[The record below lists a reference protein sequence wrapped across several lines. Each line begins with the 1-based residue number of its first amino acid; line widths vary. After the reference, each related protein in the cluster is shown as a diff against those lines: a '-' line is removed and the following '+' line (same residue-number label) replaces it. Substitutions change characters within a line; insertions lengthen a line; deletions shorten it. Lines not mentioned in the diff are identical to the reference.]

1 MPNSKFCIA
10 TGVALLIGAT
20 TLMPAAVY
28 SSWWWTALWALIAC
42 GIIWRVTATHMWRR
56 PVLFMWHLSL
66 LLVIAGGGATAFTS
80 DRGVIALTPG
90 QPKNVF
96 LRSDGSLGH
105 LPRPIVLQKFTTDY
119 YPGMDFPRDFHSRVS
134 AGNDTV
140 DISMNRIGRLDG
152 WRLYQT
158 SFDGHGGSTL
168 TVTRDPIGIAVTY
181 VGYLL
186 FALAG
191 AVWLLKRRPKIVA
204 PALLMLLSLDATAAP
219 VIPEAEAD
227 SLEYEP
233 VMFLGRTMPYAA
245 MASRLTYKLTG
256 TGSVAGMTPTRFVA
270 SLRRFGDE
278 WSREP
283 ILAVKSRALRERL
296 GVEGDYVALADLYDA
311 EGNYLPQRI
320 YQNGHGELDAEILR
334 LDEKVALIAQL
345 LSDRLY
351 EPSTTV
357 DADTAGFRAEL
368 WWTRLQPLRL
378 LFMVALAAALLA
390 LTLTYLR
397 RHNATPILAAIVSAS
412 GICVFAWCGIIEGYV
427 PLANSG
433 QIMLFTGVILAGAA
447 CIVGHR
453 QPLIGALGLLM
464 SGFTFLVSW
473 ISSKNPALTPLMPVL
488 ASPWLT
494 VHVMLV
500 MMSYALLALTLPIAL
515 AALIGRTE
523 QHRLMRLSFLLMQP
537 GVYLLGLGI
546 IAGAMWANV
555 SWGRYWAWDPKE
567 TWALVTMLLYAIP
580 LHPSVGVTRN
590 PRLFHLYA
598 AVAFLSIVMTYEGV
612 NHLSSLHAYQ

>member
-1 MPNSKFCIA
+1 MPNSKFYIA

-42 GIIWRVTATHMWRR
+42 GIIWRVAATRMWRR

-90 QPKNVF
+90 QPENVF

-105 LPRPIVLQKFTTDY
+105 LPRPIVLQQFTTDY

-158 SFDGHGGSTL
+158 SFDGRGGSTL
-168 TVTRDPIGIAVTY
+168 TVTRDPIGITVTY
-181 VGYLL
+181 AGYLL

-191 AVWLLKRRPKIVA
+191 AVWLLKRRPKTVA
-204 PALLMLLSLDATAAP
+204 PVLLMLLSLDATAAP

-270 SLRRFGDE
+270 SLRKFGDE

-283 ILAVKSRALRERL
+283 ILAVKSRELRERL

-311 EGNYLPQRI
+311 EGNYLPERI
-320 YQNGHGELDAEILR
+320 YQNGHGALDAEILR

-351 EPSTTV
+351 EPATTV

-378 LFMVALAAALLA
+378 LFMVALGAALLA

-397 RHNATPILAAIVSAS
+397 HRNATPILAAIVSAS

-473 ISSKNPALTPLMPVL
+473 ISSKNLALTPLMPVL

-515 AALIGRTE
+515 AALIGRKE
-523 QHRLMRLSFLLMQP
+523 PHRLMQLSLQLMQP

-580 LHPSVGVTRN
+580 LHPSTGLTRN
-590 PRLFHLYA
+590 PRLFHIYA

>member
-1 MPNSKFCIA
+1 MPNFKFYIA
-10 TGVALLIGAT
+10 TGVSLLIGAT
-20 TLMPAAVY
+20 TLMPATVY
-28 SSWWWTALWALIAC
+28 SSWWWTTLWALIAC
-42 GIIWRVTATHMWRR
+42 GIIWRVAATRMWRH
-56 PVLFMWHLSL
+56 PVLFMLHLSL

-80 DRGVIALTPG
+80 DRGVISLTHG
-90 QPKNVF
+90 QPENVF
-96 LRSDGSLGH
+96 LRSDGSLGY

-119 YPGMDFPRDFHSRVS
+119 YPGMDFPRDFHSRVT

-158 SFDGHGGSTL
+158 SFDSRGGSTL

-181 VGYLL
+181 AGYLL

-191 AVWLLKRRPKIVA
+191 AVWLLKRRPKTVA
-204 PALLMLLSLDATAAP
+204 LWLLMLPGLNATAAP
-219 VIPEAEAD
+219 VITEAEAD
-227 SLEYEP
+227 SLECEP
-233 VMFLGRTMPYAA
+233 VIFLGRMMPYAA

-270 SLRRFGDE
+270 SLRRFGNE

-283 ILAVKSRALRERL
+283 ILAVKSRALREQL
-296 GVEGDYVALADLYDA
+296 GVEGDYVALTDLYDA
-311 EGNYLPQRI
+311 EGNYLPERI
-320 YQNGHGELDAEILR
+320 YQNGHGTLDAEILR

-351 EPSTTV
+351 EPATTV

-397 RHNATPILAAIVSAS
+397 LRNATPILAAIVSAS

-433 QIMLFTGVILAGAA
+433 QIMLFTGVIFAGAA

-453 QPLIGALGLLM
+453 QPLIGALGLMM

-523 QHRLMRLSFLLMQP
+523 PHRLMRLSLQLMQP